1 MAGKDEWHASTKR
14 FSEAEVAT
22 SISHRC
28 THGPSISL
36 VSNDNNNLVHSNAD
50 DNLQDFLGK
59 EYESILSPSPAHGAI
74 SSGTPAASID
84 LPELPS
90 ETWHLLDVYFSYTH
104 SWLPIIEK
112 HDLLRTS
119 YQYSQNRGTTSS
131 AVSGENAVLW
141 AAIAYA
147 KFQHRAIN
155 NIPRALGNVGE
166 MVWTAE
172 RMYAHARALIPNEEG
187 NLELGKQ
194 FPCSLQLRLELFRIS
209 RSIKRSLMFELFLR
223 SGRMSHSILVILI
236 D

>member
-1 MAGKDEWHASTKR
+1 MLTIR
-14 FSEAEVAT
+14 
-22 SISHRC
+22 I
-28 THGPSISL
+28 
-36 VSNDNNNLVHSNAD
+36 
-50 DNLQDFLGK
+50 QDFLGK
-59 EYESILSPSPAHGAI
+59 EYESILSPSTAHGAI
-74 SSGTPAASID
+74 SSSTPATASID

-119 YQYSQNRGTTSS
+119 YQYSQNRNTAASS
-131 AVSGENAVLW
+131 PGSGENAVLW

-172 RMYAHARALIPNEEG
+172 RMYSQARTLIPNEEG
-187 NLELGKQ
+187 NLELGKH
-194 FPCSLQLRLELFRIS
+194 FPMLSVIDLFQMG
-209 RSIKRSLMFELFLR
+209 RSVKR
-223 SGRMSHSILVILI
+223 
-236 D
+236 

>member
-1 MAGKDEWHASTKR
+1 MQE
-14 FSEAEVAT
+14 
-22 SISHRC
+22 
-28 THGPSISL
+28 
-36 VSNDNNNLVHSNAD
+36 
-50 DNLQDFLGK
+50 FLGR
-59 EYESILSPSPAHGAI
+59 EYESILSPANAHAAI
-74 SSGTPAASID
+74 SNSTPAASID

-119 YQYSQNRGTTSS
+119 YQYSQNLRVGLT
-131 AVSGENAVLW
+131 AGSGENTVLW

-155 NIPRALGNVGE
+155 NIPRALGDVGE

-172 RMYAHARALIPNEEG
+172 RMYSQARALIPNEEG

-194 FPCSLQLRLELFRIS
+194 FFRYLLLYACPSLGWQKYTPDVRTS
-209 RSIKRSLMFELFLR
+209 SLDLKGNVSCNFD
-223 SGRMSHSILVILI
+223 HSM
-236 D
+236 

>member
-1 MAGKDEWHASTKR
+1 MTKT
-14 FSEAEVAT
+14 A
-22 SISHRC
+22 
-28 THGPSISL
+28 
-36 VSNDNNNLVHSNAD
+36 
-50 DNLQDFLGK
+50 QDFLVK
-59 EYESILSPSPAHGAI
+59 EYESILSPSTAHGAI
-74 SSGTPAASID
+74 SGGTPAAASID

-119 YQYSQNRGTTSS
+119 YQYSQNRNMGSTT
-131 AVSGENAVLW
+131 ASGENAVLW

-172 RMYAHARALIPNEEG
+172 RMYSQARALIPNEEG
-187 NLELGKQ
+187 NLELGK
-194 FPCSLQLRLELFRIS
+194 L
-209 RSIKRSLMFELFLR
+209 
-223 SGRMSHSILVILI
+223 
-236 D
+236 

>member
-1 MAGKDEWHASTKR
+1 M
-14 FSEAEVAT
+14 
-22 SISHRC
+22 
-28 THGPSISL
+28 
-36 VSNDNNNLVHSNAD
+36 
-50 DNLQDFLGK
+50 
-59 EYESILSPSPAHGAI
+59 
-74 SSGTPAASID
+74 SSGTPAATTID

-119 YQYSQNRGTTSS
+119 YQYSQNRSTGSTS
-131 AVSGENAVLW
+131 ASGENAVLW

-172 RMYAHARALIPNEEG
+172 RMYSQARALIPNEEG
-187 NLELGKQ
+187 NLELGKS
-194 FPCSLQLRLELFRIS
+194 SLSLRLHNFDYSPKVSFIRGGRNLYRNIS
-209 RSIKRSLMFELFLR
+209 L
-223 SGRMSHSILVILI
+223 
-236 D
+236 